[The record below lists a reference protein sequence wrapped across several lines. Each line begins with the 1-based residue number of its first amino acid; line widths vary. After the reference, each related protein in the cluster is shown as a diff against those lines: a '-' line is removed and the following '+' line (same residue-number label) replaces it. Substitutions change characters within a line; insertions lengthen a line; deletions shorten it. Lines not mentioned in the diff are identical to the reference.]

1 MSFVW
6 NTSQLRKERSTHVS
20 CVVCC
25 CAIIILLCCVMFVV
39 LQENVDQMPTGLML
53 IGNKHDLDEMNE
65 REVSTETGETFAKV
79 SSLSPP
85 PPVPLSLPPSLS
97 PSLSLALFFPHMLT
111 IYNCVSVS
119 QIYNAHFMETS
130 AKTGFNVGNCLMN
143 LVRYAT
149 HTHTHTH

>member
-1 MSFVW
+1 
-6 NTSQLRKERSTHVS
+6 
-20 CVVCC
+20 
-25 CAIIILLCCVMFVV
+25 MFVV

-85 PPVPLSLPPSLS
+85 PSLCPSLLSPLSLPLSSLS
-97 PSLSLALFFPHMLT
+97 T

-130 AKTGFNVGNCLMN
+130 AKTAFNVGNCLMN

-149 HTHTHTH
+149 HNPLPPPPQNNQGLL